1 MSAPNS
7 NYDPVE
13 VSPLRADE
21 VERFRDEAVAAI
33 AEATDLDQLKR
44 LTPEP
49 VFDAATSAAM
59 QNEWKRLT
67 TGK

>member
-21 VERFRDEAVAAI
+21 VERFRDEAQAAI
-33 AEATDLDQLKR
+33 AGAADLDQLKEIR
-44 LTPEP
+44 LAHAG
-49 VFDAATSAAM
+49 DRHRSH
-59 QNEWKRLT
+59 
-67 TGK
+67 